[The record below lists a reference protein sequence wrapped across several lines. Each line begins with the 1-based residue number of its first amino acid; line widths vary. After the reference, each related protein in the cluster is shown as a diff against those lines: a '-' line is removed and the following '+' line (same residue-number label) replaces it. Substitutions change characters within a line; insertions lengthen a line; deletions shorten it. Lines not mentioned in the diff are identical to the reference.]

1 MRCAVFRGIGGVA
14 HKYYL
19 LFQHHLAP
27 PVSTFTTGKVL
38 DHSARALTEDLEDAR
53 QTTSAEGI
61 GPDPRQLENTYVL
74 QEKTID
80 SSYIIGPKPGVSQYI
95 SFINPC

>member
-27 PVSTFTTGKVL
+27 PVSTFTTGRVL
-38 DHSARALTEDLEDAR
+38 SHITRV
-53 QTTSAEGI
+53 SAENSEDMPQTMSIQGAA
-61 GPDPRQLENTYVL
+61 PDPRQLENTYVL
-74 QEKTID
+74 QEKSID
-80 SSYIIGPKPGVSQYI
+80 SSYIIGPKPGVSER
-95 SFINPC
+95 F

>member
-38 DHSARALTEDLEDAR
+38 DRSARVSAESTEDAP
-53 QTTSAEGI
+53 QTTSTEEAAS
-61 GPDPRQLENTYVL
+61 DSRQLENTYVL

-80 SSYIIGPKPGVSQYI
+80 SGYIIGPKPGVSHYLQVARLR
-95 SFINPC
+95 

>member
-27 PVSTFTTGKVL
+27 PVSTYTTGK
-38 DHSARALTEDLEDAR
+38 
-53 QTTSAEGI
+53 G
-61 GPDPRQLENTYVL
+61 
-74 QEKTID
+74 
-80 SSYIIGPKPGVSQYI
+80 SS
-95 SFINPC
+95 